1 MHDKKYH
8 PVLNHP
14 PLGTGNFGQARLM
27 FETKTGKKVAIK
39 YIPRGKKVRRERGE
53 VIIWHC
59 VVVVLFLIWFL
70 MIRIFPSPS
79 ELFVCVMRERDALYL
94 MRSI

>member
-1 MHDKKYH
+1 MHDKKYHPVLSASLNTHIKMDETMHDKKYH

-39 YIPRGKKVRRERGE
+39 YIPRGKKLDENVVR
-53 VIIWHC
+53 
-59 VVVVLFLIWFL
+59 
-70 MIRIFPSPS
+70 
-79 ELFVCVMRERDALYL
+79 
-94 MRSI
+94 

>member
-1 MHDKKYH
+1 MDETLHDKKYH

-39 YIPRGKKVRRERGE
+39 YIPRGKKLDEN
-53 VIIWHC
+53 
-59 VVVVLFLIWFL
+59 VL
-70 MIRIFPSPS
+70 R
-79 ELFVCVMRERDALYL
+79 
-94 MRSI
+94 